1 MFFFIISLK
10 SIIKNAHS
18 TYGVYQFLNYWC
30 SILPIFATHH
40 GNKIILSQTALFVYS
55 STGS

>member
-1 MFFFIISLK
+1 MFFSIIPLK
-10 SIIKNAHS
+10 SFIKNAYS

-40 GNKIILSQTALFVYS
+40 GNKIILS
-55 STGS
+55 